1 MSIVLGVA
9 ASHTTLMNTH
19 WDAVAHLDGAVGFRD
34 ALAHVNEMLVAA
46 QPDVVVIVGP
56 NHFRGLWLDLMPAFL
71 IGVGS
76 VDAAGEHGTPKG
88 PLLGDP
94 AFAHSML
101 EALVDDEF
109 DIAFSAALTIDH
121 GITHAVQYMLSDV
134 PAPIVPVL
142 VNAFAPPLPRLARCV
157 AFGRALG
164 RALAATDRR
173 VALIA
178 SGGLSH
184 ALAFPD
190 WRSPAN
196 ADEEFLVTSWLEGRG
211 RWEEFEARRR
221 GIVVGGAPRLAP
233 EFDRAFLD
241 AAEQGALEQW
251 AAEPNRDRTLP
262 LEAGNGGNEVR
273 TWLILAAACGH
284 APVRVLS
291 YAPVPEWKTGMAV
304 AVVEA
309 PRNGDEP

>member
-1 MSIVLGVA
+1 
-9 ASHTTLMNTH
+9 
-19 WDAVAHLDGAVGFRD
+19 
-34 ALAHVNEMLVAA
+34 
-46 QPDVVVIVGP
+46 
-56 NHFRGLWLDLMPAFL
+56 MPAFL

-94 AFAHSML
+94 AFAHSIL

-142 VNAFAPPLPRLARCV
+142 VNAFAPPLPRLARCA

-173 VALIA
+173 VVLIA

-190 WRSPAN
+190 WRNPATP
-196 ADEEFLVTSWLEGRG
+196 DEEFLVTSWLEGRG

-221 GIVVGGAPRLAP
+221 GIVVGGEPRLAP
-233 EFDRAFLD
+233 NSIERSSPR
-241 AAEQGALEQW
+241 
-251 AAEPNRDRTLP
+251 PNRARSN
-262 LEAGNGGNEVR
+262 NGR
-273 TWLILAAACGH
+273 RSRIATARFRWKPATAATKSARG
-284 APVRVLS
+284 
-291 YAPVPEWKTGMAV
+291 
-304 AVVEA
+304 
-309 PRNGDEP
+309 